1 MHTTGVRYF
10 QQTLKNGEG
19 LWPIMSRMWS
29 LNRSGPERRGRGGGA
44 NMVREGER
52 ERGRSQHGERVGE
65 GEGEEGE

>member
-44 NMVREGER
+44 NMVREW
-52 ERGRSQHGERVGE
+52 
-65 GEGEEGE
+65 EGEEPTW